1 MFDLEW
7 LDIKLFYL
15 INNGTQNRAFDI
27 LMPWV
32 TNRNNWWPLI
42 GAIVVYLLVFGKR
55 KGRAAILVVGVAV
68 GLSDFTAS
76 SVIKPFFD
84 RIRPCHM
91 LEGVN
96 LLANCTKSYSFPS
109 SHASNIF
116 AMAVAG
122 SYYFK
127 KAAIPLFILAFTI
140 GYSRVYVGVHYPF
153 DVLGGF
159 VLGGTVAAGIV
170 WIEKKMSGGL
180 KAKG

>member
-1 MFDLEW
+1 MLDVEW

-55 KGRAAILVVGVAV
+55 KGRVAILVVGVAV

-76 SVIKPFFD
+76 SVIKPMLD
-84 RIRPCHM
+84 RIRPCHI

-96 LLANCTKSYSFPS
+96 LLVNCTKSYSFPS
-109 SHASNIF
+109 SHAANIF
-116 AMAVAG
+116 ALAVAG
-122 SYYFK
+122 SYYYRS
-127 KAAIPLFILAFTI
+127 AIAPLFILAIVI

-153 DVLGGF
+153 DVLGGY
-159 VLGGTVAAGIV
+159 V
-170 WIEKKMSGGL
+170 WGGL
-180 KAKG
+180 IAVVVVWMERKIINVRRET

>member
-15 INNGTQNRAFDI
+15 INNSTQNQVFDV
-27 LMPWV
+27 LMPWI

-42 GAIVVYLLVFGKR
+42 GAIVFYLLVFGER
-55 KGRAAILVVGVAV
+55 KGRVAVVVVGVAV

-76 SVIKPFFD
+76 SVIKPMFG

-109 SHASNIF
+109 SHAANIF
-116 AMAVAG
+116 ALAVAG

-127 KAAIPLFILAFTI
+127 RAAAPLFILAFMI

-159 VLGGTVAAGIV
+159 AWGGTIAAGVV
-170 WIEKKMSGGL
+170 WVERRML
-180 KAKG
+180 DVRRET